1 MCLFLNFLKGLE
13 LSKKTNSVPWKSIF
27 RSMPFWAIL
36 VANFGNNWV
45 FHLLLT
51 ELPIYMKTILGQ
63 NLSDN
68 SLYSA
73 LPYACMWAFSFVVSY
88 LVKKYYYK
96 VSYGSR
102 MNTIYNLKYYFFNL
116 LLNSQN

>member
-1 MCLFLNFLKGLE
+1 MSLFLNFLKGLE

-88 LVKKYYYK
+88 LVKK
-96 VSYGSR
+96 VFLLGFIWFT
-102 MNTIYNLKYYFFNL
+102 NEYNL
-116 LLNSQN
+116 